1 MAKPTLAKK
10 LAEKS
15 LSAAKSAIEL
25 YNKPNFDYKMESFVI
40 LMINAWELLFKAY
53 ILKINKNKLKF
64 ILIQDKQ
71 ATKNWT
77 KPKRFYPKRN
87 RTWNELT
94 IDIFWS
100 IKQIGN
106 LDPNLIAQIE
116 ILVEMRDNAIH
127 FINDNGEIESKLLE
141 IATATVKS
149 FAVCFRDW
157 FEEVNFKNSILPI
170 GFQLADSIDLITDNR
185 SNSIEIENLLKYIQ
199 QKEEKSIISEHAISF
214 VTEIQ
219 LKRSLHSWKVV

>member
-71 ATKNWT
+71 ATKN
-77 KPKRFYPKRN
+77 
-87 RTWNELT
+87 
-94 IDIFWS
+94 
-100 IKQIGN
+100 
-106 LDPNLIAQIE
+106 
-116 ILVEMRDNAIH
+116 
-127 FINDNGEIESKLLE
+127 
-141 IATATVKS
+141 
-149 FAVCFRDW
+149 
-157 FEEVNFKNSILPI
+157 
-170 GFQLADSIDLITDNR
+170 
-185 SNSIEIENLLKYIQ
+185 
-199 QKEEKSIISEHAISF
+199 
-214 VTEIQ
+214 
-219 LKRSLHSWKVV
+219 